1 MGTLTRQEIADK
13 IKETKKEQ
21 IKLDK
26 TLQSLFVQRRK
37 ILGGSKA
44 IADMKKTGLKKGNKV
59 SPGGGKSRR
68 P

>member
-1 MGTLTRQEIADK
+1 MGTLKQLGDK

-21 IKLDK
+21 TKLDK

-37 ILGGSKA
+37 ILGGTK
-44 IADMKKTGLKKGNKV
+44 KV